1 MNSTMKGFTIVEL
14 IVSVAIFAVMTAL
27 VVAKYGSF
35 NQNTLVTN
43 VAYDMALS
51 IRTAQTYGLSV
62 KSDTSN
68 NFSSAYGI
76 HFDMTSSKP
85 NKFIFFT
92 DTGKTGKY
100 TGSTEDITTYTL
112 NQSTYISKICLSD
125 GTNCV
130 TNFLPSSS
138 SIIDVT
144 YRRPNPDAVFC
155 TTANNCPATPSI
167 QPTVL
172 VTITSSDGTNN
183 QVVYIRK
190 NGQISVGN

>member
-1 MNSTMKGFTIVEL
+1 MKGFTIVEL

-27 VVAKYGSF
+27 VVAKYGTF

-62 KSDTSN
+62 KSADPSSN
-68 NFSSAYGI
+68 AFNSAYGI
-76 HFDMTSSKP
+76 HFDMSSSKP

-92 DTGKTGKY
+92 DTNKTGVY
-100 TGSTEDITTYTL
+100 MGQSEDITTFTL
-112 NQSTYISKICLSD
+112 NQNTYISKICMSGD
-125 GTNCV
+125 ATSCV
-130 TNFLPSSS
+130 YTFGAGSPTFL
-138 SIIDVT
+138 DVT
-144 YRRPNPDAVFC
+144 YRRPNPDAVFY
-155 TTANNCPATPSI
+155 TSTDPLNPDLDPVA
-167 QPTVL
+167 L
-172 VTITSSDGTNN
+172 VTVTSSDGSYN